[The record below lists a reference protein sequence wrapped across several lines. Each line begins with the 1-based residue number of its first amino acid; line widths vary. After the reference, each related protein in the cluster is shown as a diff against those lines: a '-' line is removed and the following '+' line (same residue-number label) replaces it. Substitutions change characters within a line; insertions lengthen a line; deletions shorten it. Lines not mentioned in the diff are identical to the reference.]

1 MRLQEREHQNSHFRD
16 KSQIYINTAL
26 KLNSEKSWS
35 YHVRQVLLDSTQK
48 ILIGLISAKVSQ
60 NDNISVSRENNPQEI
75 SQTCKIGM
83 TSLSKWKTI
92 LLNPFITNRSFNSK
106 SEKKIQCIT
115 LFNNP

>member
-48 ILIGLISAKVSQ
+48 ILIGLISAKISQ
-60 NDNISVSRENNPQEI
+60 KDNISVSKENNSQEI
-75 SQTCKIGM
+75 SQT
-83 TSLSKWKTI
+83 
-92 LLNPFITNRSFNSK
+92 
-106 SEKKIQCIT
+106 
-115 LFNNP
+115 